1 MNTTKCL
8 QKNLIDGAHH
18 ASKQSS
24 YNKTLK
30 DLFHKEERDHQVAS
44 KILMASCFHFANTM
58 TDLHYVGN

>member
-30 DLFHKEERDHQVAS
+30 DLFHKEERDHQVA
-44 KILMASCFHFANTM
+44 MYTHGRPRAR
-58 TDLHYVGN
+58 Y